1 MWNDILSAWSSSRC
15 HLRKVAYLR
24 CSFLVLS
31 ASPRLYWKRSVPVG
45 SSLRDY
51 ERSVMP
57 TDHLQLWSV
66 IVIKCT
72 EFDRWP
78 HVISTS
84 AMVSVSQNTWRALL
98 RSMYTRLQTTSN
110 YVAVVHSAQMQYV
123 LWGRLAALSSAT
135 TAPEKLQLVSDI
147 LHFTTQWKKT
157 ELALSIIKGLLHTH
171 DTCTNTNTFEYHT
184 LSIYYS
190 MHMLKIILGL

>member
-1 MWNDILSAWSSSRC
+1 MLVTVIQFYICFYLYIYLHNKDSVYNLEPDAHAQISTTWLRDFRFWVVWPIAWFDYFTLETVREASKVWTRYNGGKAGSYSTVHASVHENEMWNDILSAWSSSRC

-31 ASPRLYWKRSVPVG
+31 ASPRLYWKQSVPVG

-72 EFDRWP
+72 EFDWWP

-84 AMVSVSQNTWRALL
+84 AWPVR
-98 RSMYTRLQTTSN
+98 
-110 YVAVVHSAQMQYV
+110 
-123 LWGRLAALSSAT
+123 
-135 TAPEKLQLVSDI
+135 
-147 LHFTTQWKKT
+147 
-157 ELALSIIKGLLHTH
+157 
-171 DTCTNTNTFEYHT
+171 
-184 LSIYYS
+184 
-190 MHMLKIILGL
+190 